1 MKRKVLSLLLCGL
14 LACCMLTACGGSDN
28 SAKSG
33 VESDVEVSK
42 DDETSNKVE
51 NDSNVSSEENST
63 IEPSI
68 YTELTMGESSLDDT
82 LSYLFSVTAE
92 INESSVTGQL
102 STAYGKFILGYEGEA
117 FFQFDENDDG
127 SYTLRNVS
135 AIKIPY
141 SDTDDLKEK
150 GDALISYFD
159 KLYTRGVY
167 VKDENRF
174 PAYLVKDSTDYAIE
188 IVISP
193 QHSDERG
200 YFIEIE
206 MGTCDTLR
214 GADYAKYDSHD
225 KNIEN
230 MCWFDENGNVYQP
243 EFWKANFSLDNIFN
257 NIDEANIDLYN
268 VHVKAPVAESP
279 AEEAAPA
286 DGE

>member
-14 LACCMLTACGGSDN
+14 LVCSTLTACGGSDN

-42 DDETSNKVE
+42 DDETGNKVE
-51 NDSNVSSEENST
+51 DDSNVSSEENST

-68 YTELTMGESSLDDT
+68 YTELTMGESSLEDT
-82 LSYLFSVTAE
+82 LSYLYSVTAE

-102 STAYGKFILGYEGEA
+102 STAYGKFILDYEGEA
-117 FFQFDENDDG
+117 FFSFAKNDDG
-127 SYTLRNVS
+127 SYTLRNISV
-135 AIKIPY
+135 KMPY

-174 PAYLVKDSTDYAIE
+174 PAYLVKDSADYAIE
-188 IVISP
+188 IVIYP
-193 QHSDERG
+193 KHSDERG

-206 MGTCDTLR
+206 MNTCDTLR
-214 GADYAKYDSHD
+214 GEKYTKYDSSD
-225 KNIEN
+225 NNIEN

-268 VHVKAPVAESP
+268 VHVKAPVAASP
-279 AEEAAPA
+279 AEEAPA
-286 DGE
+286 E

>member
-1 MKRKVLSLLLCGL
+1 MKRNVLSLLLCGL
-14 LACCMLTACGGSDN
+14 LACSMLTACGGSDD

-42 DDETSNKVE
+42 DDETGNKVE
-51 NDSNVSSEENST
+51 DDSNVSSEENST

-68 YTELTMGESSLDDT
+68 YTELTMGESSLEDT
-82 LSYLFSVTAE
+82 LSYLYSVTAE

-102 STAYGKFILGYEGEA
+102 STAYGKFILDYEGEA
-117 FFQFDENDDG
+117 FFSFAKNDDG
-127 SYTLRNVS
+127 SYTLRNISV
-135 AIKIPY
+135 KMPY

-174 PAYLVKDSTDYAIE
+174 PAYLVKDSADYAIE
-188 IVISP
+188 IVIYP
-193 QHSDERG
+193 KHSDERG

-206 MGTCDTLR
+206 MNTCDTLR
-214 GADYAKYDSHD
+214 GEKYTKYDSSD
-225 KNIEN
+225 NNIEN

-268 VHVKAPVAESP
+268 VHVKAPVAASP
-279 AEEAAPA
+279 AEEAPA
-286 DGE
+286 E

>member
-1 MKRKVLSLLLCGL
+1 MKRKVLSLLLCGVMV
-14 LACCMLTACGGSDN
+14 CSMLTACGGSDN

-33 VESDVEVSK
+33 VESDAEVSK

-51 NDSNVSSEENST
+51 DDSNVSSEENST

-68 YTELTMGESSLDDT
+68 YTELTMGESSLEDT

-117 FFQFDENDDG
+117 FFNFDENDDG
-127 SYTLRNVS
+127 SYTLRNIS

-141 SDTDDLKEK
+141 SDSDDLKEK

-174 PAYLVKDSTDYAIE
+174 PAYLVKDSADYAIE
-188 IVISP
+188 IVIYP

-206 MGTCDTLR
+206 MNTCDTLR
-214 GADYAKYDSHD
+214 GEKYTKYDSSD

-268 VHVKAPVAESP
+268 VHVKSPVAASP
-279 AEEAAPA
+279 AEEAPA
-286 DGE
+286 E

>member
-14 LACCMLTACGGSDN
+14 IVCSTLTACGGSDN

-42 DDETSNKVE
+42 DDETGNKVE
-51 NDSNVSSEENST
+51 DDSNVSSEENST

-68 YTELTMGESSLDDT
+68 YTELTMGESSLEDT
-82 LSYLFSVTAE
+82 LSYLYSVTAE

-102 STAYGKFILGYEGEA
+102 STAYGKFILDYEGEA
-117 FFQFDENDDG
+117 FFSFAKNDDG
-127 SYTLRNVS
+127 SYTLRNISV
-135 AIKIPY
+135 KMPY

-174 PAYLVKDSTDYAIE
+174 PAYLVKDSADYAIE
-188 IVISP
+188 IVIYP
-193 QHSDERG
+193 KHSDERG

-206 MGTCDTLR
+206 MNTCDTLR
-214 GADYAKYDSHD
+214 GEKYTKYDSSD
-225 KNIEN
+225 NNIEN

-268 VHVKAPVAESP
+268 VHVKAPVAASP
-279 AEEAAPA
+279 AEEAPA
-286 DGE
+286 E

>member
-14 LACCMLTACGGSDN
+14 LVCSTLTACGGSDN

-42 DDETSNKVE
+42 DDETGNKVE
-51 NDSNVSSEENST
+51 DDSNVSSEENST

-68 YTELTMGESSLDDT
+68 YTELTMGESSLEDT
-82 LSYLFSVTAE
+82 LSYLYSVTAE

-102 STAYGKFILGYEGEA
+102 STAYGKFILDYEGEA
-117 FFQFDENDDG
+117 FFSFAKNDDG
-127 SYTLRNVS
+127 SYTLRNISV
-135 AIKIPY
+135 KMPY

-174 PAYLVKDSTDYAIE
+174 PAYLVKDSADYAIE
-188 IVISP
+188 IVIYP
-193 QHSDERG
+193 KHSDERG

-206 MGTCDTLR
+206 MNTCDTLR
-214 GADYAKYDSHD
+214 GEKYTKYDSSD
-225 KNIEN
+225 NNIEN

-257 NIDEANIDLYN
+257 NIDEANIDLYTF
-268 VHVKAPVAESP
+268 HVQAP
-279 AEEAAPA
+279 AEAQEAAPA

>member
-14 LACCMLTACGGSDN
+14 LVCSTLTACGGSDN

-42 DDETSNKVE
+42 DDETGNKVE
-51 NDSNVSSEENST
+51 DDSNVSSEENST

-102 STAYGKFILGYEGEA
+102 STAYGKFILDYEGEA
-117 FFQFDENDDG
+117 FFSFAKNDDG
-127 SYTLRNVS
+127 SYTLRNISV
-135 AIKIPY
+135 KMPY

-174 PAYLVKDSTDYAIE
+174 PAYLVKDSADYAIE
-188 IVISP
+188 IVIYP
-193 QHSDERG
+193 KHSDERG

-206 MGTCDTLR
+206 MNTCDTLR
-214 GADYAKYDSHD
+214 GEKYTKYDSSD
-225 KNIEN
+225 NNIEN

-268 VHVKAPVAESP
+268 VHVKAPVAASP
-279 AEEAAPA
+279 AEEAPA
-286 DGE
+286 E

>member
-14 LACCMLTACGGSDN
+14 LACSMLTACGGSDD

-42 DDETSNKVE
+42 DDETGNKVE
-51 NDSNVSSEENST
+51 DDSNVSSEENST

-68 YTELTMGESSLDDT
+68 YTELTMGESSLEDT
-82 LSYLFSVTAE
+82 LSYLYSVTAE

-102 STAYGKFILGYEGEA
+102 STAYGKFILDYEGEA
-117 FFQFDENDDG
+117 FFSFAKNDDG
-127 SYTLRNVS
+127 SYTLRNISV
-135 AIKIPY
+135 KMPY

-174 PAYLVKDSTDYAIE
+174 PAYLVKDSDDYAIE
-188 IVISP
+188 IVIYP
-193 QHSDERG
+193 KHSDERG

-206 MGTCDTLR
+206 MNTCDTLR
-214 GADYAKYDSHD
+214 GEKYTKYDSSD
-225 KNIEN
+225 NNIEN

-268 VHVKAPVAESP
+268 VHVKAPVAAPP
-279 AEEAAPA
+279 AEEAPA
-286 DGE
+286 E

>member
-1 MKRKVLSLLLCGL
+1 MKRKVLRLLLCGL
-14 LACCMLTACGGSDN
+14 LACSMLTACGGSDN

-33 VESDVEVSK
+33 VESDAEVSK

-51 NDSNVSSEENST
+51 DDSNVSSEENST

-68 YTELTMGESSLDDT
+68 YTELTMGESSLEDT

-117 FFQFDENDDG
+117 FFNFDENDDG
-127 SYTLRNVS
+127 SYTLRNIS

-141 SDTDDLKEK
+141 SDSDDLKEK

-174 PAYLVKDSTDYAIE
+174 PAYLVKDSADYAIE
-188 IVISP
+188 IVIYP

-200 YFIEIE
+200 YFIAIE

-230 MCWFDENGNVYQP
+230 MCWFEENGDAYQP
-243 EFWKANFSLDNIFN
+243 EFYKTNLTVDNLFS
-257 NIDEANIDLYN
+257 NIDEANIDLYTF
-268 VHVKAPVAESP
+268 HVQAP
-279 AEEAAPA
+279 AEAQEAAPA

>member
-14 LACCMLTACGGSDN
+14 LACSMLTACGGSDN

-42 DDETSNKVE
+42 DDETGNKVE
-51 NDSNVSSEENST
+51 DDSNVSSEENST

-68 YTELTMGESSLDDT
+68 YTELTMGESSLEDT
-82 LSYLFSVTAE
+82 LSYLYSVTAE

-102 STAYGKFILGYEGEA
+102 STAYGKFILDYEGEA
-117 FFQFDENDDG
+117 FFSFAKNDDG
-127 SYTLRNVS
+127 SYTLRNISV
-135 AIKIPY
+135 KMPY

-174 PAYLVKDSTDYAIE
+174 PAYLVKDSADYAIE
-188 IVISP
+188 IVIYP
-193 QHSDERG
+193 KHSDERG

-206 MGTCDTLR
+206 MNTCDTLR
-214 GADYAKYDSHD
+214 GEKYTKYDSSD
-225 KNIEN
+225 NNIEN

-268 VHVKAPVAESP
+268 VHVKAPVAASP
-279 AEEAAPA
+279 AEEAPA
-286 DGE
+286 E

>member
-14 LACCMLTACGGSDN
+14 LACSMLTACGGSDD

-42 DDETSNKVE
+42 DDETGNKVE
-51 NDSNVSSEENST
+51 DDSNVSSEENST

-68 YTELTMGESSLDDT
+68 YTELTIGESSLEDT
-82 LSYLFSVTAE
+82 LSYLYSVTAE

-102 STAYGKFILGYEGEA
+102 STAYGKFILDYEGEA
-117 FFQFDENDDG
+117 FFDFFDRTTS
-127 SYTLRNVS
+127 SYGDTLNCIS

-141 SDTDDLKEK
+141 SDSDDLKEK

-167 VKDENRF
+167 VKNEDRF
-174 PAYLVKDSTDYAIE
+174 PAYLVKDSADYAIE
-188 IVISP
+188 IVIYP

-206 MGTCDTLR
+206 MNTCDTLR
-214 GADYAKYDSHD
+214 GEKYTKYDSSD

-268 VHVKAPVAESP
+268 VHVKAPVAASP
-279 AEEAAPA
+279 AEEAPA
-286 DGE
+286 E

>member
-14 LACCMLTACGGSDN
+14 LVCSTLTACGGSDN

-42 DDETSNKVE
+42 DDETGNKVE
-51 NDSNVSSEENST
+51 DDSNVSSEENST

-68 YTELTMGESSLDDT
+68 YTELTMGESSLEDT
-82 LSYLFSVTAE
+82 LSYLYSVTAE

-102 STAYGKFILGYEGEA
+102 STAYGKFILDYEGEA
-117 FFQFDENDDG
+117 FFSFAKNDDG
-127 SYTLRNVS
+127 SYTLRNISV
-135 AIKIPY
+135 KMPY

-174 PAYLVKDSTDYAIE
+174 PAYLVKDSADYAIE
-188 IVISP
+188 IVIYP
-193 QHSDERG
+193 KHSDERG

-206 MGTCDTLR
+206 MNTCDTLR
-214 GADYAKYDSHD
+214 GEKYTKYESSDN
-225 KNIEN
+225 NIEN

-268 VHVKAPVAESP
+268 VHVKAPVAASP
-279 AEEAAPA
+279 AEEAPA
-286 DGE
+286 E

>member
-14 LACCMLTACGGSDN
+14 LVCSTLTACGGSDN

-42 DDETSNKVE
+42 DDETGNKVE
-51 NDSNVSSEENST
+51 DDSNVSSEENST

-68 YTELTMGESSLDDT
+68 YTELTMGESSLEDT
-82 LSYLFSVTAE
+82 LSYLYSVTAE

-102 STAYGKFILGYEGEA
+102 STAYGKFILDYEGEA
-117 FFQFDENDDG
+117 FFSFAKNDDG
-127 SYTLRNVS
+127 SYTLRNISV
-135 AIKIPY
+135 KMPY

-159 KLYTRGVY
+159 QLYTRGVY

-174 PAYLVKDSTDYAIE
+174 PAYLVKDSADYAIE
-188 IVISP
+188 IVIYP
-193 QHSDERG
+193 KHSDERG

-206 MGTCDTLR
+206 MNTCDTLR
-214 GADYAKYDSHD
+214 GEKYTKYDSSD
-225 KNIEN
+225 NNIEN

-268 VHVKAPVAESP
+268 VHVKAPVAASP
-279 AEEAAPA
+279 AEEAPA
-286 DGE
+286 E